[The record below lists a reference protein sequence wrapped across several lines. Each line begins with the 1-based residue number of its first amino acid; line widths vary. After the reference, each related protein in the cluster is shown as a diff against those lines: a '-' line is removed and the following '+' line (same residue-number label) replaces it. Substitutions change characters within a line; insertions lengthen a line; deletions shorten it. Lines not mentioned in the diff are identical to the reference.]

1 VYTKS
6 DMMVKKKR
14 KEHPFWFEPPFEDF
28 RKVKEEM
35 RDMWSPWFRMP
46 EIRFSQ
52 TSRFIRV
59 RMGETDEEIILR
71 AELPGFSKDEIEL
84 RVTSQTIN
92 IWAEKKRKSVEKEE
106 DFFRAKQSYASANR
120 LLTLPVEVKTEK
132 IKAKLKDGVLEIVL
146 PKKDIKKREEK
157 EIKID

>member
-14 KEHPFWFEPPFEDF
+14 KEHPFWFEPPFA
-28 RKVKEEM
+28 
-35 RDMWSPWFRMP
+35 
-46 EIRFSQ
+46 Q

-84 RVTSQTIN
+84 RVTPQTIN